1 VVGSAR
7 QAHVFPKLN
16 ICVYL
21 NKTNQAIMVRSS
33 LQLNSE
39 WIPKVEEALASKQLT
54 QRSLADRLEVSR
66 GSISKFIN
74 CKPVAL
80 NTFIRL
86 CQELDLDW
94 NSASQP
100 EREWNDQIESFKF
113 KQEDFKV
120 NPGGQIAPEEIVG
133 RDELIERLWERLQQQ
148 SLIFSGE
155 RRIGKSSILKKM
167 TAEAIAGMLPIYRD
181 LEGIRTPL
189 EFVEAVW
196 QDTETYLR
204 DAGKARRVREYL
216 SQLTGSYFDGYQFP
230 EAAAAHWKILLT
242 KTIEDLVTLQDQ
254 QVILIWDEMSHMLG
268 NFSDEVA
275 MEVLDS
281 LRSLRQTYPDVRM
294 IFSGSIG
301 LHHII
306 KNLQKAGYSNDPTN
320 DMYPIEGQ
328 PLSLEAATELA
339 INLLQGEDIAVEDE
353 DLEGTAEQIAI
364 AADSI
369 PFYIHHL
376 INQFKDVSGEINSE
390 IIAATVN
397 ECLRSSL
404 NLWKMDHYRERI
416 DNYYSEEQKPYALE
430 ILDILSINPPTSFSR
445 LWQYLKSEPETKDKE
460 IARTV
465 LRLLLK
471 DYYLIQEDNLS
482 GSMYTFRYQLVQKYW
497 QISRGL

>member
-1 VVGSAR
+1 MA
-7 QAHVFPKLN
+7 
-16 ICVYL
+16 
-21 NKTNQAIMVRSS
+21 RSS

-39 WIPKVEEALASKQLT
+39 WVPKVEESIAIGQFT
-54 QRSLADRLEVSR
+54 QRSLAERLEVSP
-66 GSISKFIN
+66 SSVSKFIN
-74 CKPVAL
+74 CRPVAL

-86 CQELDLDW
+86 CQELNLDW

-100 EREWNDQIESFKF
+100 EREWNDNIVSFKF
-113 KQEDFKV
+113 KQEDFKA
-120 NPGGQIAPEEIVG
+120 NPGGQISPDEIVG
-133 RDELIERLWERLQQQ
+133 RDKLIDRLWSRLKQQ

-167 TAEAIAGMLPIYRD
+167 TAEPTADMLPIYRD
-181 LEGIRTPL
+181 LEGIRTPI

-204 DAGKARRVREYL
+204 DEGKARRVREYI
-216 SQLTGSYFDGYQFP
+216 SQLTGSYFDGYEFP
-230 EAAAAHWKILLT
+230 DIAAEHWKLLLI
-242 KTIEDLVTLQDQ
+242 KTIEDLVTLQNK
-254 QVILIWDEMSHMLG
+254 QVVLIWDEMPHMLG
-268 NFSDEVA
+268 NFSDETA

-306 KNLQKAGYSNDPTN
+306 KNLQSAGYSNDPTN

-328 PLSLEAATELA
+328 PLSLEEATKLT
-339 INLLQGEDIAVEDE
+339 INLLEGEDIEVEDI
-353 DLEGTAEQIAI
+353 EQTPQEIAL
-364 AADSI
+364 AVDGI

-376 INQFKDVSGEINSE
+376 INQFKDWDG
-390 IIAATVN
+390 IIDRQAIDTCMN
-397 ECLRSSL
+397 QCLRSTV

-445 LWQYLKSEPETKDKE
+445 LWQYLKSEPHTKDKE
-460 IARTV
+460 MARTV

-471 DYYLIQEDNLS
+471 DYYLVQEDNLS
-482 GSMYTFRYQLVQKYW
+482 GSLYTFRYQLVQKYW

>member
-1 VVGSAR
+1 MA
-7 QAHVFPKLN
+7 
-16 ICVYL
+16 
-21 NKTNQAIMVRSS
+21 RSS

-39 WIPKVEEALASKQLT
+39 WIPKVEESLAIKQLT
-54 QRSLADRLEVSR
+54 QRSIAERLEISR
-66 GSISKFIN
+66 SSVSKFVN
-74 CKPVAL
+74 CKPIAL

-94 NSASQP
+94 NGASQP
-100 EREWNDQIESFKF
+100 EREWNDNIESFQF
-113 KQEDFKV
+113 KLENFKV
-120 NPGGQIAPEEIVG
+120 NPGGQISPQEIVG
-133 RDELIERLWERLQQQ
+133 REDLIESLWSRLSQQ

-167 TAEAIAGMLPIYRD
+167 TAEAPEEMLPIYRD
-181 LEGIRTPL
+181 LEGIRTPI

-204 DAGKARRVREYL
+204 DTGKARRVREHI

-230 EAAAAHWKILLT
+230 EVAAAHWKTLLT
-242 KTIEDLVTLQDQ
+242 KTIEDLVTLQKK
-254 QVILIWDEMSHMLG
+254 QVVLIWDEISHMLG
-268 NFSDEVA
+268 NFSDRAA
-275 MEVLDS
+275 MSILDN

-294 IFSGSIG
+294 VFSGSIG

-320 DMYPIEGQ
+320 DMYPIDGQ
-328 PLSLEAATELA
+328 PLSLSAATKLTL
-339 INLLQGEDIAVEDE
+339 NLLQGEDISVENP
-353 DLEGTAEQIAI
+353 LQTAEAV
-364 AADSI
+364 AASVDAI

-376 INQFKDVSGEINSE
+376 INQFKDTDHSITEETISKTVS
-390 IIAATVN
+390 
-397 ECLRSSL
+397 ECLRSPL

-430 ILDILSINPPTSFSR
+430 ILDILSINPPTSFTR
-445 LWQYLKSEPETKDKE
+445 LWQYLKTEPDTKDKE
-460 IARTV
+460 MARTV
-465 LRLLLK
+465 LRLLMK

-482 GSMYTFRYQLVQKYW
+482 GTMYTFRYQLVQRYW

>member
-1 VVGSAR
+1 MA
-7 QAHVFPKLN
+7 
-16 ICVYL
+16 
-21 NKTNQAIMVRSS
+21 RSS

-39 WIPKVEEALASKQLT
+39 WIPKVEESLAIRQLT
-54 QRSLADRLEVSR
+54 QRSLAERLEVSR
-66 GSISKFIN
+66 SSISKFIN

-86 CQELDLDW
+86 CQELNLDW

-100 EREWNDQIESFKF
+100 EREWNDDLVNFKF
-113 KQEDFKV
+113 KQSDFKA
-120 NPGGQIAPEEIVG
+120 NPGGQISPEEIVG
-133 RDELIERLWERLQQQ
+133 REELIERLWARLSQQ

-167 TAEAIAGMLPIYRD
+167 TAEAAPDMLPIYRD
-181 LEGIRTPL
+181 LEGIRTPI

-204 DAGKARRVREYL
+204 EVGQARRVREYI
-216 SQLTGSYFDGYQFP
+216 SQLTGSYFDSYQLP
-230 EAAAAHWKILLT
+230 EIAASHWKILLT
-242 KTIEDLVTLQDQ
+242 KTIEDLVTLQNK
-254 QVILIWDEMSHMLG
+254 QVVLIWDEMPHMLG
-268 NFSDEVA
+268 NFQEETA
-275 MEVLDS
+275 MELLDS

-306 KNLQKAGYSNDPTN
+306 KNLQRAGYSNDPTN

-328 PLSLEAATELA
+328 PLSVTAATQLT
-339 INLLQGEDIAVEDE
+339 INLLQGEAIPVE
-353 DLEGTAEQIAI
+353 DLEQTAEDIAT
-364 AADSI
+364 AVDCI

-376 INQFKDVSGEINSE
+376 INQFKDIETEISPE
-390 IIAATVN
+390 MIEHTVN
-397 ECLRSSL
+397 ESLRSTV
-404 NLWKMDHYRERI
+404 NLWKMDHYRERL

-430 ILDILSINPPTSFSR
+430 LLDILSINPPTSFSR
-445 LWQYLKSEPETKDKE
+445 LWQYLKSEPDTKDKE
-460 IARTV
+460 MARSV

-471 DYYLIQEDNLS
+471 DYYLVQEDNLS
-482 GSMYTFRYQLVQKYW
+482 GSMYAFRYRLVQKYW

>member
-1 VVGSAR
+1 MA
-7 QAHVFPKLN
+7 
-16 ICVYL
+16 
-21 NKTNQAIMVRSS
+21 RSS

-39 WIPKVEEALASKQLT
+39 WIPKVEESLALRQLT
-54 QRSLADRLEVSR
+54 QRSLAERLEVSR
-66 GSISKFIN
+66 ASISKFIN

-86 CQELDLDW
+86 CQELNLDW

-100 EREWNDQIESFKF
+100 EREWNDELASFKF
-113 KQEDFKV
+113 KQSDFKA
-120 NPGGQIAPEEIVG
+120 NPGGQIAPDEIVG
-133 RDELIERLWERLQQQ
+133 REELIERLWGRLTQQ

-167 TAEAIAGMLPIYRD
+167 TAEAAPEMLPIYRD
-181 LEGIRTPL
+181 LEGIRTAI

-204 DAGKARRVREYL
+204 EEGQARRVREYI
-216 SQLTGSYFDGYQFP
+216 SQLTGSYFDGYQLP
-230 EAAAAHWKILLT
+230 EVAADHWKILLT
-242 KTIEDLVTLQDQ
+242 KTIEDLVTLQNK
-254 QVILIWDEMSHMLG
+254 QVVLIWDEMPHMLG
-268 NFSDEVA
+268 NFQDETA

-306 KNLQKAGYSNDPTN
+306 KNLQRAGYSNDPTN

-328 PLSLEAATELA
+328 PLSLEEATKLA
-339 INLLQGEDIAVEDE
+339 INLLQGEEIPIEDLAPTARDIASAVDC
-353 DLEGTAEQIAI
+353 
-364 AADSI
+364 I

-376 INQFKDVSGEINSE
+376 IEQFKDIEGEIDRE
-390 IIAATVN
+390 TIEGTITA
-397 ECLRSSL
+397 CLRSTV

-416 DNYYSEEQKPYALE
+416 DNYYSDEQKPYALE

-445 LWQYLKSEPETKDKE
+445 LWQYLKSEPDTKDKE
-460 IARTV
+460 MARTV

-482 GSMYTFRYQLVQKYW
+482 GSLYTFRYRLVQKYW

>member
-1 VVGSAR
+1 MA
-7 QAHVFPKLN
+7 
-16 ICVYL
+16 
-21 NKTNQAIMVRSS
+21 RSS

-39 WIPKVEEALASKQLT
+39 WIPKVEESIAIGQFT
-54 QRSLADRLEVSR
+54 QRSLAERLEVSP
-66 GSISKFIN
+66 SSVSKFIN
-74 CKPVAL
+74 CRPVAL

-86 CQELDLDW
+86 CQELNLDW

-100 EREWNDQIESFKF
+100 EREWNNDIESFKF
-113 KQEDFKV
+113 KQEDFKA
-120 NPGGQIAPEEIVG
+120 NPGGQISPNEIVG
-133 RDELIERLWERLQQQ
+133 REELIDRLWERLKQQ

-167 TAEAIAGMLPIYRD
+167 TAEPTADMLPIYRD
-181 LEGIRTPL
+181 LEGIRTPI

-204 DAGKARRVREYL
+204 NEGKARRVREYI
-216 SQLTGSYFDGYQFP
+216 SKLTNSYFDGYQFP
-230 EAAAAHWKILLT
+230 EAAAEHWKILLT
-242 KTIEDLVTLQDQ
+242 RTIEDLVTLQNQ
-254 QVILIWDEMSHMLG
+254 QIVLIWDEMPHMLG

-328 PLSLEAATELA
+328 PLSLEEATQLT
-339 INLLQGEDIAVEDE
+339 INLLQGENIPVE
-353 DLEGTAEQIAI
+353 DLEQTAEDIAI
-364 AADSI
+364 AVDCI

-376 INQFKDVSGEINSE
+376 ISQFKDVDGVVDGEV
-390 IIAATVN
+390 IAQTMN
-397 ECLRSSL
+397 ECLRSTV

-416 DNYYSEEQKPYALE
+416 DNYYSEEQRPYALE

-460 IARTV
+460 MARSV

-471 DYYLIQEDNLS
+471 DYYLVQEDNLS
-482 GSMYTFRYQLVQKYW
+482 GSLYTFRYQLVQKYW
-497 QISRGL
+497 RISRGL

>member
-1 VVGSAR
+1 MA
-7 QAHVFPKLN
+7 
-16 ICVYL
+16 
-21 NKTNQAIMVRSS
+21 RSS

-39 WIPKVEEALASKQLT
+39 WIPKVEESLALRQLT
-54 QRSLADRLEVSR
+54 QRSLAERLEVSR
-66 GSISKFIN
+66 ASISKFIN

-86 CQELDLDW
+86 CQELNLDW

-100 EREWNDQIESFKF
+100 EREWNDDLASFKF
-113 KQEDFKV
+113 KQSDFKA
-120 NPGGQIAPEEIVG
+120 NPGGQIAPDEIVG
-133 RDELIERLWERLQQQ
+133 REELIERLWGRLTQQ

-167 TAEAIAGMLPIYRD
+167 TAEAAPEMLPIYRD
-181 LEGIRTPL
+181 LEGIRTPI

-204 DAGKARRVREYL
+204 EEGQARRVREYI
-216 SQLTGSYFDGYQFP
+216 SQLTGSYFDGYQLP
-230 EAAAAHWKILLT
+230 EAAADHWKILLT
-242 KTIEDLVTLQDQ
+242 KTIEDLVTLQNK
-254 QVILIWDEMSHMLG
+254 QVVLIWDEMPHMLG
-268 NFSDEVA
+268 NFQDETA

-306 KNLQKAGYSNDPTN
+306 KNLQRAGYSNDPTN

-328 PLSLEAATELA
+328 PLSLEEATKLA
-339 INLLQGEDIAVEDE
+339 INLLQGEEIPIEDLAPTARDIASAVDC
-353 DLEGTAEQIAI
+353 
-364 AADSI
+364 I

-376 INQFKDVSGEINSE
+376 IEQFKDIDGEIDRE
-390 IIAATVN
+390 TIEGTITT
-397 ECLRSSL
+397 CLRSTV

-416 DNYYSEEQKPYALE
+416 DNYYSDEQKPYALE

-445 LWQYLKSEPETKDKE
+445 LWQYLKSEPDTKDKE
-460 IARTV
+460 MARTV

-482 GSMYTFRYQLVQKYW
+482 GSLYTFRYRLVQKYW

>member
-1 VVGSAR
+1 MA
-7 QAHVFPKLN
+7 
-16 ICVYL
+16 
-21 NKTNQAIMVRSS
+21 RSS

-39 WIPKVEEALASKQLT
+39 WIPKVEESIATGQFT
-54 QRSLADRLEVSR
+54 QRSLAERLEVSP
-66 GSISKFIN
+66 SSVSKFIN

-86 CQELDLDW
+86 CQELNLDW

-100 EREWNDQIESFKF
+100 EREWNDDINSFKF
-113 KQEDFKV
+113 RQSEFKV
-120 NPGGQIAPEEIVG
+120 NPGGQIAPNEVVG
-133 RDELIERLWERLQQQ
+133 REDLIDRLWDRLKQQ

-167 TAEAIAGMLPIYRD
+167 TAEADPNMLPIYRD
-181 LEGIRTPL
+181 LEGIRTPI

-196 QDTETYLR
+196 QDAETYLR
-204 DAGKARRVREYL
+204 EVGKARRVREYL
-216 SQLTGSYFDGYQFP
+216 SQLTGKHFDGYEFP
-230 EAAAAHWKILLT
+230 DVAAEHWKTLLT
-242 KTIEDLVTLQDQ
+242 KTIEDLVTLQDKQ
-254 QVILIWDEMSHMLG
+254 IVSIWDEMPHMLG

-301 LHHII
+301 LHHIV

-328 PLSLEAATELA
+328 PLSLEEATQLTM
-339 INLLQGEDIAVEDE
+339 NLLQGENIPVE
-353 DLEGTAEQIAI
+353 DLEQT
-364 AADSI
+364 AADIASAVDCI

-376 INQFKDVSGEINSE
+376 INQLKDSESEINTE
-390 IIAATVN
+390 AIEQTVN
-397 ECLRSSL
+397 QCLRSSV

-416 DNYYSEEQKPYALE
+416 DNYYSDEQKPYALE
-430 ILDILSINPPTSFSR
+430 ILDILSINPATSFTR
-445 LWQYLKSEPETKDKE
+445 LWQYLKSEPATKDKE
-460 IARTV
+460 VARSV

-471 DYYLIQEDNLS
+471 DYYLVQEDNLS
-482 GSMYTFRYQLVQKYW
+482 GSLYTFRYRLVQKYW

>member
-1 VVGSAR
+1 MA
-7 QAHVFPKLN
+7 
-16 ICVYL
+16 
-21 NKTNQAIMVRSS
+21 RSS

-39 WIPKVEEALASKQLT
+39 WVPKVEESIAIGQFT
-54 QRSLADRLEVSR
+54 QRSLAERLEVSP
-66 GSISKFIN
+66 SSVSKFIN
-74 CKPVAL
+74 CRPVAL

-86 CQELDLDW
+86 CQELNLDW

-100 EREWNDQIESFKF
+100 EREWNDDIVSFKF
-113 KQEDFKV
+113 KQEDFKA
-120 NPGGQIAPEEIVG
+120 NPGGQISPDEIVG
-133 RDELIERLWERLQQQ
+133 RDKLIDRLWSRLKQQ

-167 TAEAIAGMLPIYRD
+167 TAEPTADMLPIYRD
-181 LEGIRTPL
+181 LEGIRTPI

-204 DAGKARRVREYL
+204 DEGKARRVREYI
-216 SQLTGSYFDGYQFP
+216 SQLTGSYFDGYEFP
-230 EAAAAHWKILLT
+230 DIAAEHWKLLLI
-242 KTIEDLVTLQDQ
+242 KTIEDLVTLQNK
-254 QVILIWDEMSHMLG
+254 QVVLIWDEMPHMLG
-268 NFSDEVA
+268 NFSDETA

-306 KNLQKAGYSNDPTN
+306 KNLQSAGYSNDPTN

-328 PLSLEAATELA
+328 PLSLEEATKLT
-339 INLLQGEDIAVEDE
+339 INLLEGEDIEVEDI
-353 DLEGTAEQIAI
+353 EQTPQEIAL
-364 AADSI
+364 AVDGI

-376 INQFKDVSGEINSE
+376 INQFKDWDG
-390 IIAATVN
+390 IIDRQAIDTCMN
-397 ECLRSSL
+397 QCLRSTV

-445 LWQYLKSEPETKDKE
+445 LWQYLKSEPHTKDKE
-460 IARTV
+460 MARTV

-471 DYYLIQEDNLS
+471 DYYLVQEDNLS
-482 GSMYTFRYQLVQKYW
+482 GSLYTFRYQLVQKYW

>member
-1 VVGSAR
+1 MA
-7 QAHVFPKLN
+7 
-16 ICVYL
+16 
-21 NKTNQAIMVRSS
+21 RSS

-39 WIPKVEEALASKQLT
+39 WIPKVEESLALRQLT
-54 QRSLADRLEVSR
+54 QRSLAERLEVSR
-66 GSISKFIN
+66 ASISKFIN

-86 CQELDLDW
+86 CQELNLDW

-100 EREWNDQIESFKF
+100 EREWNDELASFKF
-113 KQEDFKV
+113 KQSDFKA
-120 NPGGQIAPEEIVG
+120 NPGGQIAPDEIVG
-133 RDELIERLWERLQQQ
+133 REELIERLWGRLTQQ

-167 TAEAIAGMLPIYRD
+167 TAEAAPEMLPIYRD
-181 LEGIRTPL
+181 LEGIRTPI

-204 DAGKARRVREYL
+204 EEGQARRVREYI
-216 SQLTGSYFDGYQFP
+216 SQLTGSYFDGYQLP
-230 EAAAAHWKILLT
+230 EAAADHWKILLT
-242 KTIEDLVTLQDQ
+242 KTIEDLVTLQNK
-254 QVILIWDEMSHMLG
+254 QVVLIWDEMPHMLG
-268 NFSDEVA
+268 NFQDETA

-306 KNLQKAGYSNDPTN
+306 KNLQRAGYSNDPTN

-328 PLSLEAATELA
+328 PLSLEEATKLA
-339 INLLQGEDIAVEDE
+339 INLLQGEEIPIEDLAPTARDIASAVDC
-353 DLEGTAEQIAI
+353 
-364 AADSI
+364 I

-376 INQFKDVSGEINSE
+376 IEQFKDIDGEIDRE
-390 IIAATVN
+390 TIEGTITA
-397 ECLRSSL
+397 CLRSTV

-416 DNYYSEEQKPYALE
+416 DNYYSDEQKPYALE

-445 LWQYLKSEPETKDKE
+445 LWQYLKSEPDTKDKE
-460 IARTV
+460 MARTV

-482 GSMYTFRYQLVQKYW
+482 GSLYTFRYRLVQKYW

>member
-1 VVGSAR
+1 
-7 QAHVFPKLN
+7 
-16 ICVYL
+16 
-21 NKTNQAIMVRSS
+21 MVRSS

-39 WIPKVEEALASKQLT
+39 WIPKVEESLAIKQLT
-54 QRSLADRLEVSR
+54 QRSLAERLEVSR
-66 GSISKFIN
+66 SSISKFIN

-100 EREWNDQIESFKF
+100 EREWNDEIENFKF
-113 KQEDFKV
+113 KQEDFKA
-120 NPGGQIAPEEIVG
+120 NPGGQIAPDEIVG
-133 RDELIERLWERLQQQ
+133 REELIERLWDRLKQQ

-167 TAEAIAGMLPIYRD
+167 TAEAIANMLPIYRD
-181 LEGIRTPL
+181 LEGIRTPI

-204 DAGKARRVREYL
+204 DTGKARRVREYL
-216 SQLTGSYFDGYQFP
+216 SQLTGSYFDDYQFP
-230 EAAAAHWKILLT
+230 EVAAEHWKTLLT
-242 KTIEDLVTLQDQ
+242 KTIEDLVTLQDKQ
-254 QVILIWDEMSHMLG
+254 IILIWDEMPHMLG
-268 NFSDEVA
+268 NFSDEAA

-328 PLSLEAATELA
+328 PLSLEEATELT
-339 INLLQGEDIAVEDE
+339 INLLQGEGITTV
-353 DLEGTAEQIAI
+353 DLQQTAENIAT
-364 AADSI
+364 AADCI

-376 INQFKDVSGEINSE
+376 IDQLKDLDSE
-390 IIAATVN
+390 IDAEVIANTVN

-430 ILDILSINPPTSFSR
+430 ILDILSINPPTSFTR

-460 IARTV
+460 MARTV

-471 DYYLIQEDNLS
+471 DYYLVQEDNLS
-482 GSMYTFRYQLVQKYW
+482 GSMYAFRYQLVQKYW

>member
-1 VVGSAR
+1 MA
-7 QAHVFPKLN
+7 
-16 ICVYL
+16 
-21 NKTNQAIMVRSS
+21 RSS

-39 WIPKVEEALASKQLT
+39 WIPKVEESLALRQLT
-54 QRSLADRLEVSR
+54 QRSLAERLEVSR
-66 GSISKFIN
+66 ASISKFIN

-86 CQELDLDW
+86 CQELNLDW

-100 EREWNDQIESFKF
+100 EREWNDELASFKF
-113 KQEDFKV
+113 KQSDFKA
-120 NPGGQIAPEEIVG
+120 NPGGQIAPDEIVG
-133 RDELIERLWERLQQQ
+133 REELIERLWGRLTQQ

-167 TAEAIAGMLPIYRD
+167 TAEAAPEMLPIYRD
-181 LEGIRTPL
+181 LEGIRTPI

-204 DAGKARRVREYL
+204 EEGQARRVREYI
-216 SQLTGSYFDGYQFP
+216 SQLTGSYFDGYQLP
-230 EAAAAHWKILLT
+230 EVAADHWKILLT
-242 KTIEDLVTLQDQ
+242 KTIEDLVTLQNK
-254 QVILIWDEMSHMLG
+254 QVVLIWDEMPHMLG
-268 NFSDEVA
+268 NFQDETA

-306 KNLQKAGYSNDPTN
+306 KNLQRAGYSNDPTN

-328 PLSLEAATELA
+328 PLSLEEATKLA
-339 INLLQGEDIAVEDE
+339 INLLQGEEIPIEDLAPTARDIASAVDC
-353 DLEGTAEQIAI
+353 
-364 AADSI
+364 I

-376 INQFKDVSGEINSE
+376 IEQFKDIDGEIDRE
-390 IIAATVN
+390 TIEGTITA
-397 ECLRSSL
+397 CLRSTV

-416 DNYYSEEQKPYALE
+416 DNYYSDEQKPYALE

-445 LWQYLKSEPETKDKE
+445 LWQYLKSEPDTKDKE
-460 IARTV
+460 MARTV

-482 GSMYTFRYQLVQKYW
+482 GSLYTFRYRLVQKYW